1 MIVYGKNSS
10 YEVLKNYKS
19 IKKVYLDRK
28 FNDKKIIFLI
38 EKLKIK
44 PILCTKFELDEITN
58 ENHQGVIVDIEDFN
72 YCDIDDIIKEEGLIV
87 MLDHLEDTHNF
98 GAIIRTCLAAGVK
111 GIIIPKDRSVKVN
124 STVMKTSS
132 GAAIRSKICMVTNL
146 NQTIKYLKE
155 KGYWFYAADMYGDI
169 YTDVEYAP
177 NTCLIIGN
185 EGNGV
190 SELVKKTADYIISI
204 PMKGQFE
211 SLNASVATGILI
223 YEVVRQSTH

>member
-28 FNDKKIIFLI
+28 FNDKKIISLI

-44 PILCTKFELDEITN
+44 PILCTKFGLDEITN

-190 SELVKKTADYIISI
+190 SELVKKSADYIISI

>member
-28 FNDKKIIFLI
+28 FNDKKIISLI

-190 SELVKKTADYIISI
+190 SELVKKSADYIISI